1 MKLDVEHPQRLVDI
15 NKLGLDRVEK
25 AADGGL
31 KIGALV
37 RNSDLAHDATVMRDY
52 RVLSEALLSG
62 GHQSV
67 QVLAFDSKRYV
78 GAQIGIHG
86 PTGLKVGEVKR
97 LRNVEYLF
105 VAGDRKRVQ
114 TACAAAETRRTGRPL
129 ENAQA

>member
-62 GHQSV
+62 GHQS
-67 QVLAFDSKRYV
+67 
-78 GAQIGIHG
+78 G
-86 PTGLKVGEVKR
+86 
-97 LRNVEYLF
+97 
-105 VAGDRKRVQ
+105 
-114 TACAAAETRRTGRPL
+114 TRSIR
-129 ENAQA
+129 